1 MGDPLKEGK
10 LALGVLSLVAAT
22 TLGVL
27 VFTGGV
33 NLGDYNPF
41 PKKREITD
49 IERLEQMRLDFA
61 EGRFDASLAT
71 ANYLMGTML
80 DNPEPP
86 KLAIACY
93 LRLHQPGKAR
103 EIARSWVLR
112 SPDDF
117 TFQLA
122 EAQSSMEMGLI
133 DEARETLERIR
144 KSPKAAPLEKDAALA
159 MMVQTDLV
167 GVARAGAPP
176 AADPMPERPAGRP
189 PWLDMKPDPT
199 DKLRTG
205 RTRFKSGG
213 EPGPIRGGDD

>member
-1 MGDPLKEGK
+1 MGDPMKEGK

-27 VFTGGV
+27 VFTGGI

-41 PKKREITD
+41 PQKRDVTD
-49 IERLEQMRLDFA
+49 IERLEQMRLDFT
-61 EGRFDASLAT
+61 EGRIDAALAT
-71 ANYLMGTML
+71 AIYLMGTML

-103 EIARSWVLR
+103 EVARNWKLR

-122 EAQSSMEMGLI
+122 EAQASMEMGLI

-144 KSPKAAPLEKDAALA
+144 KNPKAAPLEKDAALA

-167 GVARAGAPP
+167 GVAKAGAPP
-176 AADPMPERPAGRP
+176 PADPMPDRPEGRP
-189 PWLDMKPDPT
+189 PWLDMKPDPK
-199 DKLRTG
+199 DKIRTG

-213 EPGPIRGGDD
+213 EPGQRRGGDD

>member
-1 MGDPLKEGK
+1 MKEGK

-27 VFTGGV
+27 VFTGGI

-41 PKKREITD
+41 PQKRDVTD
-49 IERLEQMRLDFA
+49 IERLEQMRLDFT
-61 EGRFDASLAT
+61 EGRIDAALAT
-71 ANYLMGTML
+71 AIYLMGTML

-103 EIARSWVLR
+103 EVARNWKLR

-122 EAQSSMEMGLI
+122 EAQASMEMGLI

-144 KSPKAAPLEKDAALA
+144 KNPKAAPLEKDAALA

-167 GVARAGAPP
+167 GVAKAGAPP
-176 AADPMPERPAGRP
+176 PADPMPDRPEGRP
-189 PWLDMKPDPT
+189 PWLDMKPDPK
-199 DKLRTG
+199 DKIRTG

-213 EPGPIRGGDD
+213 EPGQRRGGDD

>member
-1 MGDPLKEGK
+1 MKEGK

-27 VFTGGV
+27 VFTGGI
-33 NLGDYNPF
+33 NLGEYNPF
-41 PKKREITD
+41 PQKREVTD
-49 IERLEQMRLDFA
+49 IERLEQMRLDFT
-61 EGRFDASLAT
+61 EGRIDAALAT

-103 EIARSWVLR
+103 EVARNWVLR

-122 EAQSSMEMGLI
+122 EAQASMEMGLI
-133 DEARETLERIR
+133 DEARKTLERIR
-144 KSPKAAPLEKDAALA
+144 ANPKAAPLEKDAALA

-167 GVARAGAPP
+167 GVAKAGAPP
-176 AADPMPERPAGRP
+176 PADPMPDRPEGRP
-189 PWLDMKPDPT
+189 PWLDMKPDPK
-199 DKLRTG
+199 DKIRTG

-213 EPGPIRGGDD
+213 EPGRPRGGDD

>member
-10 LALGVLSLVAAT
+10 LALGVLTLVTAT

-27 VFTGGV
+27 IFTGGL
-33 NLGDYNPF
+33 NPSDYNPF
-41 PKKREITD
+41 PKKREISD
-49 IERLEQMRLDFA
+49 IERLEQLRLDFA
-61 EGRFDASLAT
+61 EGRFDAALAT
-71 ANYLMGTML
+71 ATRLIGTMP

-86 KLAIACY
+86 TLAIACY

-103 EIARSWVLR
+103 ELARDWVRR

-122 EAQSSMEMGLI
+122 EAQASMEMGLI
-133 DEARETLERIR
+133 DEARSTLEKIR
-144 KSPKAAPLEKDAALA
+144 ENPKAAPLEKDAALA

-176 AADPMPERPAGRP
+176 PSDPMPERPAGRP
-189 PWLDMKPDPT
+189 PWLDMKPDPS
-199 DKLRTG
+199 DKIRNG
-205 RTRFKSGG
+205 RTPFKSGG
-213 EPGPIRGGDD
+213 EPGPIRGDDN

>member
-1 MGDPLKEGK
+1 MKEGK

-27 VFTGGV
+27 VFTGGI
-33 NLGDYNPF
+33 NLGEYNPF
-41 PKKREITD
+41 PQKREVTD
-49 IERLEQMRLDFA
+49 IELLEQMRLDFT
-61 EGRFDASLAT
+61 EGRIDAALAT

-93 LRLHQPGKAR
+93 LRLHQPGRAR
-103 EIARSWVLR
+103 EVARSWVLR

-122 EAQSSMEMGLI
+122 EAQASMEMGLI
-133 DEARETLERIR
+133 DEARKTLERIR
-144 KSPKAAPLEKDAALA
+144 ANPKAAPLEKDAALA

-167 GVARAGAPP
+167 GVAKAGAPP
-176 AADPMPERPAGRP
+176 PADPMPDRPEGRP
-189 PWLDMKPDPT
+189 PWLDMKPDPK
-199 DKLRTG
+199 DKIRTG

-213 EPGPIRGGDD
+213 EPGRPRGGDD

>member
-1 MGDPLKEGK
+1 MGDPMKEGK
-10 LALGVLSLVAAT
+10 IALGVLSLVAAT

-27 VFTGGV
+27 VFTGGI

-41 PKKREITD
+41 PQKREVTD
-49 IERLEQMRLDFA
+49 IERLEQMRLDFT
-61 EGRFDASLAT
+61 EGRIDAALAA

-103 EIARSWVLR
+103 EVARNWVLR

-122 EAQSSMEMGLI
+122 EAQASMEMGLI
-133 DEARETLERIR
+133 DEARKTLERIR
-144 KSPKAAPLEKDAALA
+144 ASPKAAPLEKDAALA

-167 GVARAGAPP
+167 GVAKAGAPP
-176 AADPMPERPAGRP
+176 PADPMPDRPEGRP
-189 PWLDMKPDPT
+189 PWLDMKPDPK
-199 DKLRTG
+199 DKIRTG

-213 EPGPIRGGDD
+213 EPGQPRGGDD

>member
-1 MGDPLKEGK
+1 MGDPMKEGK

-27 VFTGGV
+27 VFTGGI

-41 PKKREITD
+41 PQKREVTD
-49 IERLEQMRLDFA
+49 IERLEQMRLDFT
-61 EGRFDASLAT
+61 EGRIDAALAA

-103 EIARSWVLR
+103 EVARNWVLR

-122 EAQSSMEMGLI
+122 EAQASMEMGLI
-133 DEARETLERIR
+133 DEARKTLERIR
-144 KSPKAAPLEKDAALA
+144 ASPKAAPLEKDAALA

-167 GVARAGAPP
+167 GVAKAGAPP
-176 AADPMPERPAGRP
+176 PSDPMPDRPEGRP
-189 PWLDMKPDPT
+189 PWLDMKPDPK
-199 DKLRTG
+199 DKIRTG

-213 EPGPIRGGDD
+213 EPGQPRGTDD

>member
-1 MGDPLKEGK
+1 MGDPIKEGK

-41 PKKREITD
+41 PQKREITD
-49 IERLEQMRLDFA
+49 IQRLEQMRLDFT
-61 EGRFDASLAT
+61 EGRIDAALAT
-71 ANYLMGTML
+71 ANYLMRTML

-103 EIARSWVLR
+103 EVARSWVLR

-122 EAQSSMEMGLI
+122 EAQASMEMGLI
-133 DEARETLERIR
+133 DEARKTLERIR
-144 KSPKAAPLEKDAALA
+144 ANPKAAPLEKDAALA

-167 GVARAGAPP
+167 GVAKAGAPP
-176 AADPMPERPAGRP
+176 PADPMPDRPEGRP
-189 PWLDMKPDPT
+189 PWLDMKPDPK
-199 DKLRTG
+199 DKIRTG

-213 EPGPIRGGDD
+213 EPGQPRGTDD

>member
-1 MGDPLKEGK
+1 MGDPIKEGK

-27 VFTGGV
+27 VFTGGI

-41 PKKREITD
+41 PQKREITD
-49 IERLEQMRLDFA
+49 IQRLEQMRLDFT
-61 EGRFDASLAT
+61 EGRIDAALAT
-71 ANYLMGTML
+71 ANYLMRTML

-103 EIARSWVLR
+103 EVARSWVLR

-122 EAQSSMEMGLI
+122 EAQASMEMGLI
-133 DEARETLERIR
+133 DEARKTLERIR
-144 KSPKAAPLEKDAALA
+144 ANPKAAPLEKDAALA

-167 GVARAGAPP
+167 GVAKAGAPP
-176 AADPMPERPAGRP
+176 PADPMPDRPEGRP
-189 PWLDMKPDPT
+189 PWLDMKPDPK
-199 DKLRTG
+199 DKIRTG
-205 RTRFKSGG
+205 RARFKSGG
-213 EPGPIRGGDD
+213 EPGQPRGTDD

>member
-1 MGDPLKEGK
+1 MSDPIKEGK

-27 VFTGGV
+27 VFTGGI

-41 PKKREITD
+41 PQKRDVTD
-49 IERLEQMRLDFA
+49 IERLEQMRLDFT
-61 EGRFDASLAT
+61 EGRIDAALAT
-71 ANYLMGTML
+71 AIYLMGTML

-103 EIARSWVLR
+103 EVARNWKLR

-122 EAQSSMEMGLI
+122 EAQASMEMGLI

-144 KSPKAAPLEKDAALA
+144 KNPKAAPLEKDAALA

-167 GVARAGAPP
+167 GVAKAGAPP
-176 AADPMPERPAGRP
+176 PADPMPDRPEGRP
-189 PWLDMKPDPT
+189 PWLDMKPDPK
-199 DKLRTG
+199 DKIRTG

-213 EPGPIRGGDD
+213 EPGQRRGGDD

>member
-27 VFTGGV
+27 VFTGGI

-41 PKKREITD
+41 PQKREITD
-49 IERLEQMRLDFA
+49 IQRLEQMRLDFT
-61 EGRFDASLAT
+61 EGRIDAALAT
-71 ANYLMGTML
+71 ANYLMRTML

-103 EIARSWVLR
+103 EVARSWVLR

-122 EAQSSMEMGLI
+122 EAQASMEMGLI
-133 DEARETLERIR
+133 DEARKTLERIR
-144 KSPKAAPLEKDAALA
+144 ANPKAAPLEKDAALA

-167 GVARAGAPP
+167 GVAKAGAPP
-176 AADPMPERPAGRP
+176 PADPMPDRPEGRP
-189 PWLDMKPDPT
+189 PWLDMKPDPK
-199 DKLRTG
+199 DKIRTG

-213 EPGPIRGGDD
+213 EPGQPRGTDD

>member
-1 MGDPLKEGK
+1 MKEGK

-27 VFTGGV
+27 VFTGGI
-33 NLGDYNPF
+33 NLGEYNPF
-41 PKKREITD
+41 PQKREVTD
-49 IERLEQMRLDFA
+49 IERLEQMRLDFT
-61 EGRFDASLAT
+61 EGRIDAALAT

-93 LRLHQPGKAR
+93 LRLHQPGRAR
-103 EIARSWVLR
+103 EVARSWVLR

-122 EAQSSMEMGLI
+122 EAQASMEMGLI
-133 DEARETLERIR
+133 DEARKTLERIR
-144 KSPKAAPLEKDAALA
+144 ANPKAAPLEKDAALA

-167 GVARAGAPP
+167 GVAKAGAPP
-176 AADPMPERPAGRP
+176 PADPMPDRPEGRP
-189 PWLDMKPDPT
+189 PWLDMKPDPK
-199 DKLRTG
+199 DKIRTG

-213 EPGPIRGGDD
+213 EPGRPRGGDD

>member
-1 MGDPLKEGK
+1 MKEGK

-27 VFTGGV
+27 VFTGGI
-33 NLGDYNPF
+33 NLGEYNPF
-41 PKKREITD
+41 PQKREVTD
-49 IERLEQMRLDFA
+49 IELLEQMRLDFT
-61 EGRFDASLAT
+61 EGRIDAALAT

-103 EIARSWVLR
+103 EVARSWVLR

-122 EAQSSMEMGLI
+122 EAQASMEMGLI
-133 DEARETLERIR
+133 DEARKTLERIR
-144 KSPKAAPLEKDAALA
+144 ANPKAAPLEKDAALA

-167 GVARAGAPP
+167 GVAKAGAPP
-176 AADPMPERPAGRP
+176 PADPMPDRPEGRP
-189 PWLDMKPDPT
+189 PWLDMKPDPK
-199 DKLRTG
+199 DKIRTG

-213 EPGPIRGGDD
+213 EPGRPRGGDD